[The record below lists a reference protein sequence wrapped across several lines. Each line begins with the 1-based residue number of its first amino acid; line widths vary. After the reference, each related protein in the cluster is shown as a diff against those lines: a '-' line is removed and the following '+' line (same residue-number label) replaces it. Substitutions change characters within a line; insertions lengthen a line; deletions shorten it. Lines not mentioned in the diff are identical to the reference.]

1 MENINN
7 NKIEELRKIKKAF
20 QDEIDV
26 LNEKRMNTLDEKTIA
41 YEKLIRLDTYCPNL
55 INRTNKSY
63 GAKLG
68 HITKKIN
75 NKMREV
81 RTLNSMINGMLNGG
95 YLLN

>member
-1 MENINN
+1 MNVD
-7 NKIEELRKIKKAF
+7 KIEELRKVIKGF
-20 QDEIDV
+20 QEEIDG
-26 LNEKRMNTLDEKTIA
+26 LNEKRINTLDEKTIA

-75 NKMREV
+75 NKVREV
-81 RTLNSMINGMLNGG
+81 RILNSMINGMLNGG

>member
-1 MENINN
+1 MNVD
-7 NKIEELRKIKKAF
+7 KIEELRKVIKGF
-20 QDEIDV
+20 QEERDV
-26 LNEKRMNTLDEKTIA
+26 LNEKRINILDAKTIA

-75 NKMREV
+75 KITFEIGI
-81 RTLNSMINGMLNGG
+81 LNSMINGMINGAW
-95 YLLN
+95 LFN